1 VTAFAMPYLRA
12 ILLAAALLLPG
23 AALASERGMTI
34 RAGDLF
40 AEPFIDAAKLGPLP
54 ANQAVTILARKGGWL
69 SIETGGKR
77 GWVRMLIVRLES
89 VAAGTSTAALRT
101 GSTGRTIATGVKGL
115 DEGSIRNAAIDR
127 AQLAKLDE
135 LGASEADARGLAA
148 ENDLKES
155 QIANLKPGKAK

>member
-1 VTAFAMPYLRA
+1 MPYLRA

-23 AALASERGMTI
+23 TALASERGMTI
-34 RAGDLF
+34 RAGDLY

-54 ANQAVTILARKGGWL
+54 ANQSVTIVARKGGWL

-89 VAAGTSTAALRT
+89 AAAGTSTAALRT

-115 DEGSIRNAAIDR
+115 DEGSIRNASIDR
-127 AQLAKLDE
+127 EQLARLEK
-135 LGASEADARGLAA
+135 LGASEAEARGLAA
-148 ENDLKES
+148 QNNLKES
-155 QIANLKPGKAK
+155 QIANLKPGKVKK